1 MPAAM
6 RHGLVALALC
16 ALALAGCTPS
26 NGDTAS
32 TSEGPSPRPPATLGP
47 TQTPEPLAAVVDGD
61 GVALADYQGEVT
73 RFEAAQQSA
82 GIELASLGDYQTE
95 VLWALIDRKLLA
107 HAASVEGQQV
117 TAAEVDVRL
126 EQIAGGL
133 GGEQGMG
140 AWLAGNGYSLDHFK
154 AVLAEEMMA
163 ARKVETLVDGLRSEV
178 VQVRARHIL
187 VATAEE
193 AEALL
198 VRLEAGEDF
207 GELASVHSLDL
218 STRPGGGD
226 LGWFAEGQLTA
237 PELESAA
244 FGMNPGDLSQVVQ
257 SDLGFHIVEVLQ
269 RVPRPLYGEALERH
283 RFEAVRSWLDTARLT
298 AQIQLLVEP

>member
-6 RHGLVALALC
+6 RNGLVALALC

-32 TSEGPSPRPPATLGP
+32 TSEGPSPPPPATLSP
-47 TQTPEPLAAVVDGD
+47 TETPEPLAAVVDGD
-61 GVALADYQGEVT
+61 GVALAAYQGEVA

-107 HAASVEGQQV
+107 HAASVEGRQV
-117 TAAEVDVRL
+117 TAVEVDERL
-126 EQIAGGL
+126 EQIAAGL
-133 GGEQGMG
+133 DGEQGMG
-140 AWLAGNGYSLDHFK
+140 AWLAANGYTLDRFK
-154 AVLAEEMMA
+154 AALAEEMLA
-163 ARKVETLVDGLRSEV
+163 ARKVKTIVDGLRSNV

-187 VATAEE
+187 VATPEE

-198 VRLEAGEDF
+198 ARLQADEDF
-207 GELASVHSLDL
+207 GELASVYSLDL

-226 LGWFAEGQLTA
+226 LGWFAEGQLTT
-237 PELESAA
+237 PQLENAA

-269 RVPRPLYGEALERH
+269 REPRPLYGEALERQ